1 MAINNKI
8 FYDVDYESIK
18 VRLKEFLSQQTILKD
33 YNFEGSAISNW
44 LNLVCYVI
52 YYINTIANFIS
63 NEMFIASATIDN
75 NVLKHSYQL
84 NYLPKRKVAPKI
96 KVKVSLS
103 DSSTPVIIPLHTNVQ
118 MGSLNLVTLQ
128 EYRISEDTIIDM
140 YQGNIVEVR
149 HEYEGEDFENI
160 ILDDKE
166 TVDNDYFKVFV
177 NDVLWTS
184 VYDEKNYLGAK
195 NYFIKY
201 VDNFEV
207 IFDQKNSLFAVPE
220 EMDMIR
226 VVYLRTDGS
235 EYNSNSNST
244 LTLLDTFENSENI
257 ILTLPEGE
265 YLKGGQDEESYQSIA
280 NMAPLFFTSAG
291 RCVTED
297 DYNYRISLSKLYE
310 NMSSMVVYSGH
321 NDIVDYYE
329 NPVEIMTSQHKL
341 DKGFYIWSGY
351 KKEYVKSPDFNV
363 FSNYTLPTAEDAV
376 ELYNYIDNYKFMQIF
391 GKFRSPNI
399 LVIKPYINFT
409 YLRGNIIDISAM
421 IDDLKEH
428 LEQYEG
434 FNKAI
439 NITDVINYLRNKYT
453 FLRYIDGIFKYHS
466 ISLKPL
472 VSMVLNDEV
481 NTLQIGDTVTSGN
494 ATGTVSRIDIEIK
507 RILVSRTSEEQFEEN
522 ASITVTRG
530 STTVLSTTITNL
542 WAKIVV
548 RLHKYLDSLVGEA
561 DGKYIT
567 AIPRTEISGS
577 VSHVNI
583 VCGEA
588 NTPEDLLE
596 DENAEVI
603 GYVDYETGYIE
614 FDDLFTWSDYSQ
626 LPLELVFRNDETYR
640 GYDISEYYETALD
653 FQDTDFTYEVDNQ

>member
-18 VRLKEFLSQQTILKD
+18 VRLKEFLSQQTVLKD

-128 EYRISEDTIIDM
+128 EYRITEDTIIDM
-140 YQGNIVEVR
+140 YQGNIVEVN

-226 VVYLRTDGS
+226 VVYLKTDGS
-235 EYNSNSNST
+235 LYNSNFNTT
-244 LTLLDTFENSENI
+244 LTLSDTFENSENI
-257 ILTLPEGE
+257 ILSLPEGE

-297 DYNYRISLSKLYE
+297 DYNYRITLSNLYKE
-310 NMSSMVVYSGH
+310 MSDMIVYSGH
-321 NDIVDYYE
+321 NDIVNYYE
-329 NPVEIMTSQHKL
+329 NPVEIMTSENKL

-351 KKEYVKSPDFNV
+351 KKTYVKSADFNV
-363 FSNYTLPTAEDAV
+363 FSEYEFPNAEQAI

-391 GKFRSPNI
+391 GKYRMPSI
-399 LVIKPYINFT
+399 LVLKPYITFT
-409 YLRGNIIDISAM
+409 YIKGNLIDLTMM
-421 IDDLKEH
+421 IDDLKEY
-428 LEQYEG
+428 LESFEG
-434 FNKAI
+434 FNKSI
-439 NITDVINYLRNKYT
+439 NITDIINYLANKYAY
-453 FLRYIDGIFKYHS
+453 LKYIDGIFRYHS
-466 ISLKPL
+466 LSFKPL
-472 VSMVLNDEV
+472 VSIVLQDEV
-481 NTLQIGDTVTSGN
+481 NELQIGDTVVSGN
-494 ATGTVSRIDIEIK
+494 AEGIISRIDVEIK
-507 RILVSRTSEEQFEEN
+507 RILVTRTSEEQFEEN
-522 ASITVTRG
+522 ASVNIIRG
-530 STTVLSTTITNL
+530 SLTVLSSTITNL
-542 WAKIVV
+542 WAKIIV
-548 RLHKYLDSLVGEA
+548 RLHKYLDELKGEV
-561 DGKYIT
+561 DGKLIY
-567 AIPRTEISGS
+567 AVPRTETDN
-577 VSHVNI
+577 VTHTDI

-588 NTPEDLLE
+588 DNYEQLLE
-596 DENAEVI
+596 NATEDDVI
-603 GYVDYETGYIE
+603 GYVNYTTGYIE
-614 FDDLFTWSDYSQ
+614 FNDIFTWNDYNII
-626 LPLELVFRNDETYR
+626 PLELIFRNES
-640 GYDISEYYETALD
+640 GYKGYSITEIFETALD
-653 FQDTDFTYEVDNQ
+653 FQDTVFTYEVEQ